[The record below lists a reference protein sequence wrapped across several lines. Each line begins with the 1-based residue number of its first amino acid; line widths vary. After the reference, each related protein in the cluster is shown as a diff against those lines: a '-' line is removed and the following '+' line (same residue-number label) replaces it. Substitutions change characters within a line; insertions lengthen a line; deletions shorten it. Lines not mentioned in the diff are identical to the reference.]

1 MKTTMIALAALSTL
15 LCTAL
20 TGCTVHI
27 SEEDVSKA
35 ADLAAS
41 VLDDTDISVNGQKV
55 DVSVDSNGDINVS
68 IAQTEVNQPAVVT
81 EAPAV
86 QMTEAA
92 PAGLSEAEMK
102 SISKQLI
109 QEYVHIY
116 DGLGSGSA
124 KVDETQLREVREQ
137 WPYLMVIDPELQS
150 IADVEQVLAK
160 TLTGAEYA
168 EMHALIL
175 EGDMPLFLPID
186 DDLYVRQ
193 AGRGGAYSDAWD
205 WDGLKFTNVT
215 AEGFTV
221 TGQYVH
227 MGVAPSTQSFDV
239 INTPEGYRICK
250 ADEILC
256 E

>member
-15 LCTAL
+15 LCTTL

-35 ADLAAS
+35 ADIAAS

-55 DVSVDSNGDINVS
+55 DVSVDSNGDINVN
-68 IAQTEVNQPAVVT
+68 IVQTEAPQPAAVT
-81 EAPAV
+81 EAPAA

-102 SISKQLI
+102 NISKQLI
-109 QEYVHIY
+109 QEYMHIY

-124 KVDETQLREVREQ
+124 KVDETQLSEVRAQ

-150 IADVEQVLAK
+150 IADVEKVLAK

-168 EMHALIL
+168 AMHTMIL

-227 MGVAPSTQSFDV
+227 MGVAPSTQSFDI

-250 ADEILC
+250 AGEILC

>member
-1 MKTTMIALAALSTL
+1 MKKTMIALAAMSTL

-27 SEEDVSKA
+27 SEDDVSKA
-35 ADLAAS
+35 ADIAAS
-41 VLDDTDISVNGQKV
+41 VLDDTDFSVNGQKV

-68 IAQTEVNQPAVVT
+68 IAQTEATQPAAAT
-81 EAPAV
+81 EVPAA

-102 SISKQLI
+102 NISKQLI
-109 QEYVHIY
+109 QEYMHIY

-150 IADVEQVLAK
+150 VADVELVLAR
-160 TLTGAEYA
+160 TLTGEAYT

-215 AEGFTV
+215 ADGFTV

-227 MGVAPSTQSFDV
+227 MGVASITQSFD
-239 INTPEGYRICK
+239 ILNTPGGYRICK
-250 ADEILC
+250 AGDILC